1 MSVLARYKEHSV
13 EKTQHFKTPL
23 RTMLTPHRNGKFKS
37 TVVDNALG
45 ILKEQFP
52 NISREWEINQRDG
65 YSHSF

>member
-13 EKTQHFKTPL
+13 EKTQHFKTLL

-52 NISREWEINQRDG
+52 NISREWEMNQRDR